1 LLLRGGFWYV
11 VGHDHDRDEQRT
23 FRVDR
28 FDGGIDAIEVGSTGT
43 FIRPASFDPRDA
55 FPADPKQ
62 IGHGPTDGLLAV
74 VWIGATRADAIER
87 EVGSARVLER
97 HADGSI
103 NVEVP
108 ASNVDAFRSWLIG
121 LLDHAAVVSPPEIR
135 DQIIDWLTGV
145 VEAAS

>member
-1 LLLRGGFWYV
+1 
-11 VGHDHDRDEQRT
+11 
-23 FRVDR
+23 
-28 FDGGIDAIEVGSTGT
+28 
-43 FIRPASFDPRDA
+43 
-55 FPADPKQ
+55 DPKQ